1 MEGCHHC
8 AGALATAGTYQAGA
22 GERVNIVLGWLY
34 ASLAARRHA
43 GGLDIDAPVLA
54 NVWARLADGYAAFE
68 KCRSVPARHP
78 CPACTCFHR

>member
-1 MEGCHHC
+1 M
-8 AGALATAGTYQAGA
+8 TAGTYQAGA

-68 KCRSVPARHP
+68 KCRWDRADHSVLP
-78 CPACTCFHR
+78 CTASCT